1 MYVTSKS
8 IANNNMKVPH
18 IGGNHM
24 LVMPTN
30 RRGKGIIKGVEPNFQ
45 AQVTEA
51 ELARYGML
59 SLSLSLSSFALVIA
73 LKA

>member
-18 IGGNHM
+18 IGGNRM

-30 RRGKGIIKGVEPNFQ
+30 RRGEGIIKGVEPNFQ

-51 ELARYGML
+51 
-59 SLSLSLSSFALVIA
+59 
-73 LKA
+73 